1 MEKNSK
7 NIEFSRVDRW
17 HLTCYTEK
25 ALNKFVTF
33 TPVWQLGGTDSRDF
47 HMMQR
52 EVGQEMNMEGTECN
66 TKG

>member
-7 NIEFSRVDRW
+7 NIEFTGVDRW

-33 TPVWQLGGTDSRDF
+33 TPVWLFGGTDRRD
-47 HMMQR
+47 
-52 EVGQEMNMEGTECN
+52 
-66 TKG
+66 